1 MQKAI
6 ELVTSE
12 LRSTH
17 DSEAVERWYLSYLER
32 KACPESMFGDVLS
45 ITVPGIESPDILKS
59 TAILFEVSQKA
70 ADEMSLKSVS
80 HSYEDSMEIISIF
93 TIYNSIFPII
103 ERQIKDKILG
113 SKVVDVY
120 NDASMHLNGPREGT
134 QEILEGRRRFFFD
147 FYIPVKIYLM
157 CKGKNHKMKDK
168 EKKFVM
174 MYLAKKRGDG
184 WSEVYARQFYEEM
197 SDGEEK
203 VHKALEFLF
212 SKAY

>member
-12 LRSTH
+12 IRSTH
-17 DSEAVERWYLSYLER
+17 DSEAIERWYLSYLER

-45 ITVPGIESPDILKS
+45 ITMPDIESSDILKS
-59 TAILFEVSQKA
+59 TAMLFEASQKA
-70 ADEMSLKSVS
+70 TDEMSLRSIS
-80 HSYEDSMEIISIF
+80 HSYENSMEIISIF

-103 ERQIKDKILG
+103 ERHIKDKILG

-147 FYIPVKIYLM
+147 FYIPVKIYLV
-157 CKGKNHKMKDK
+157 CTGKSHEIKDK

-184 WSEVYARQFYEEM
+184 WCEAHTNQFYEEM
-197 SDGEEK
+197 SNGEEK
-203 VHKALEFLF
+203 VRKALEFLF